1 MFSKPSLLFV
11 HFSKFYGWFDL
22 LYKLSLASVWVQ
34 TGIAMPYNSTSAARY
49 QACQGENKGG
59 MDTKSNG
66 YCNLSMSRSQ
76 YLFAIKK
83 LRRVSLMDALI
94 TWHCIIPYI
103 NWYTWARLCKAYL
116 GQGYISRKKHIMVSV
131 AIAKY

>member
-1 MFSKPSLLFV
+1 M

-22 LYKLSLASVWVQ
+22 LYKLSLASVGVQ

-59 MDTKSNG
+59 GIDTKSND

-76 YLFAIKK
+76 YLFAIK
-83 LRRVSLMDALI
+83 
-94 TWHCIIPYI
+94 
-103 NWYTWARLCKAYL
+103 N
-116 GQGYISRKKHIMVSV
+116 
-131 AIAKY
+131 